1 MRQFSCRCVQDI
13 LCIEI
18 FDVFLGTLSDT
29 IVVLV
34 DAIEETET
42 LLVAVE
48 VPVNPEAI
56 VLLSGLITWVLH
68 TRAKKMRTPCNRL
81 MMSRARRALK
91 AV

>member
-1 MRQFSCRCVQDI
+1 MTQCSYRCVHDK

-18 FDVFLGTLSDT
+18 FDAFLGTLSDT
-29 IVVLV
+29 IVVL
-34 DAIEETET
+34 DAIEDTET
-42 LLVAVE
+42 LLVAAE

-68 TRAKKMRTPCNRL
+68 TRAKKMRTPCSRL
-81 MMSRARRALK
+81 MMSKARRALN